1 MKTMCVSWSNLNHHF
16 KKKFIR
22 QVVVISLLLVALIF
36 TSCKDEVLPK
46 PKGYLKL
53 EYPEATYKQYLS
65 DCPFT
70 FDVNNLVEIQKPRGL
85 QQYCNVNLSY
95 PELKGKIHLTYIG
108 VDKELLKTSL
118 RDAQNLTQEHTQKA
132 ESIKPILYENDKQK
146 AYGVVYEIEGN
157 AASPVQFY
165 ITDNKKH
172 FLRGAVYFRVKPNYD
187 SILPAA
193 FYLKKDIEKLM
204 ESLQWK
210 D

>member
-1 MKTMCVSWSNLNHHF
+1 VFCA
-16 KKKFIR
+16 
-22 QVVVISLLLVALIF
+22 LVF
-36 TSCKDEVLPK
+36 TSCKEDPTPK

-70 FDVNNLVEIQKPRGL
+70 FDINNLVEIKKPRGAAQFCGVDL
-85 QQYCNVNLSY
+85 NY
-95 PELKGKIHLTYIG
+95 PKIGGTIHLTYVGIDEG
-108 VDKELLKTSL
+108 LLKTVL

-132 ESIKPILYENDKQK
+132 EGIATYPFENKAHDK
-146 AYGVVYEIEGN
+146 YGMVYEIEGN

-172 FLRGAVYFRVKPNYD
+172 FLRGAAYFNVKPNYD

-193 FYLKKDIEKLM
+193 HYLKKDIGVLM
-204 ESLQWK
+204 ESVRWK
-210 D
+210 E